1 MAGIAGGTLP
11 SPPGSVFWPI
21 RKPPTF
27 QSMPPPSY
35 KAVVVGATGAVGSAL
50 VRELAA
56 SPACTAVVALVRR
69 ATTVFAHAEGWEK
82 IRIEVVDF
90 ERLEP
95 STAEL
100 AAGCDAAFCTM
111 GIGQPRKVPAAEF
124 RRVDVD
130 YAGAFAR
137 GAKTAGAR
145 QITLLSSVG
154 ANAASHNWYLRTKGD
169 AERAVVDAGIARV
182 SLFRPSL
189 LVTQQIRYGL
199 QDRLSQF
206 FVPLFAPFIPA
217 RYHQIRVED
226 LARAMRLDAERG
238 GPAGTAILT
247 YPDFR
252 RLLESAPV

>member
-1 MAGIAGGTLP
+1 
-11 SPPGSVFWPI
+11 
-21 RKPPTF
+21 
-27 QSMPPPSY
+27 MPAPSY

-56 SPACTAVVALVRR
+56 SPACTLVVALVRR

-90 ERLEP
+90 ERLEH
-95 STAEL
+95 STADV

-111 GIGQPRKVPAAEF
+111 GIGQPRKVSAEEF
-124 RRVDVD
+124 RRVDVE

-137 GAKTAGAR
+137 GARAAGVR
-145 QITLLSSVG
+145 HVTLLSSVG
-154 ANAASHNWYLRTKGD
+154 ANAASHTRYLRTKGD
-169 AERAVVDAGIARV
+169 AERAVIDAGIERV

-189 LVTQQIRYGL
+189 LVTEQIRYGL
-199 QDRLSQF
+199 QDRLSQT
-206 FVPLFAPFIPA
+206 FVPLFAPLLPA

-226 LARAMRLDAERG
+226 LARAMRLNAERG
-238 GPAGTAILT
+238 GAVGTEILT